1 MRNSI
6 DDNFYF
12 SGKNSH
18 DYVVIPV
25 NSWVDSKNYE
35 GSLLYR
41 TQNLTLIDTN
51 DTVVNYY
58 TQLNKKDFE
67 LAGIVNINYV
77 EIEELAT
84 LPCIGVKTAEKNII
98 KRNEFGR
105 YNALEEIIL
114 VPGIGSKIYAKISSH
129 IRVN

>member
-1 MRNSI
+1 MLS
-6 DDNFYF
+6 
-12 SGKNSH
+12 
-18 DYVVIPV
+18 
-25 NSWVDSKNYE
+25 
-35 GSLLYR
+35 SLLILGLAVKTVKDHYYTG
-41 TQNLTLIDTN
+41 TQNLTLIGTN
-51 DTVVNYY
+51 DKVVDYY

-67 LAGIVNINYV
+67 LAGIVDINYV

-114 VPGIGSKIYAKISSH
+114 VPGIGSKTYAKISSH
-129 IRVN
+129 IRVK